1 MSDDRFIILD
11 LDGTLIPYDFE
22 LEFCKLAT
30 LCCSNVIFK
39 IVVMLSSTF
48 HPLLYRFYALLLKTL
63 VKVTKIK
70 TKGRYFSLSIRR
82 SYFVSLLNFLYKLD
96 PLDVD
101 RCVST
106 AILDGL
112 RKRRIVW
119 SKVVLYRLKNENKK
133 YLLVTGSS
141 VSPLIEKVRS
151 FLMVD
156 HIFRSYTIAFGV
168 FTLKYEI
175 NKANINISANTRKKI
190 DIVITD
196 SMEDLKVF
204 SYAHHKMLVR
214 NDGSLLEVPL

>member
-22 LEFCKLAT
+22 LGFCKLAT

-39 IVVMLSSTF
+39 IVVMLSLIL
-48 HPLLYRFYALLLKTL
+48 HPLLYRFYVLLLKTL

-70 TKGRYFSLSIRR
+70 MKGRYFSLSIRR
-82 SYFVSLLNFLYKLD
+82 SYFVSLLSFLYKLD

-119 SKVVLYRLKNENKK
+119 SKVVLYRLKNENKSK
-133 YLLVTGSS
+133 YLLVTGNS
-141 VSPLIEKVRS
+141 VLPLIEKVRS

-175 NKANINISANTRKKI
+175 NKANIIANTRRKI
-190 DIVITD
+190 NVVITD

-204 SYAHHKMLVR
+204 SYAHHKILVR

>member
-1 MSDDRFIILD
+1 MSDDQFIILD

-22 LEFCKLAT
+22 LGFRRLAT
-30 LCCSNVIFK
+30 LCCSSVIFK
-39 IVVMLSSTF
+39 IVVMLSLIL
-48 HPLLYRFYALLLKTL
+48 HPLLYRFFVLLLKTL
-63 VKVTKIK
+63 VKVTKVK
-70 TKGRYFSLSIRR
+70 TKGKYFSLSMRR
-82 SYFVSLLNFLYKLD
+82 SYFVSLLSFLHKLN

-119 SKVVLYRLKNENKK
+119 NKIVLYCLKNKNKNK

-141 VSPLIEKVRS
+141 VLPLIEKVRC
-151 FLMVD
+151 FLMID
-156 HIFRSYTIAFGV
+156 HIFRSYTIAFGT

-175 NKANINISANTRKKI
+175 NKASIIANTRKKI
-190 DIVITD
+190 DVVITD

-204 SYAHHKMLVR
+204 NCARHKMLVR
-214 NDGSLLEVPL
+214 NDGYLLEVPL